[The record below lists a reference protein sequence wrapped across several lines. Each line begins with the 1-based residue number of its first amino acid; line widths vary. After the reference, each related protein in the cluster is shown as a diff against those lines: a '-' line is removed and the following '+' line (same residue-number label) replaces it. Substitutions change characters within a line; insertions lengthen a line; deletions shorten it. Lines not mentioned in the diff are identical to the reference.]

1 MSCKMTA
8 YSALTALLLASSP
21 CWAMSVVTVPT
32 NGDGT
37 PRFTNPND
45 KAQSQFK
52 GSVQTTTTP
61 SGNPFGFSGV
71 TPGNGRFGFG
81 DPTSNMA
88 PGMSNPDLFRS
99 APTGSSLTDPTFG
112 PNGVYTPGLRGNS
125 ARQ

>member
-1 MSCKMTA
+1 MSRKMTA

-21 CWAMSVVTVPT
+21 CWAMSTVTVPL

-45 KAQSQFK
+45 KSQGHFT
-52 GSVQTTTTP
+52 GSIQTTTTQT
-61 SGNPFGFSGV
+61 GNPFGFSGV
-71 TPGNGRFGFG
+71 TPSYGTLGPG
-81 DPTSNMA
+81 DPVTSNIA
-88 PGMSNPDLFRS
+88 PRNPQSFRT

-112 PNGVYTPGLRGNS
+112 PNGLYTPGLRGDT